1 MAPMASDRTPLT
13 ADEITVPLDEYLE
26 VEFSFRNTEP
36 LAEALSGLQRRDQEF
51 ILDWVR
57 RVSSTNI
64 TLGYLLAENAREALE
79 RMDARM
85 IEAWAVNAVDI
96 YDRSGLASAVSAIKD
111 LEGFIQYGNE
121 RLSGAIFEEQ
131 EHVLEI
137 FLQGLSGRQLKIRQA
152 DGALAYTDSEVLYL
166 PAVVAR
172 FPEPRDNFLLF
183 KAMVAHLWAQTRFG
197 TFQVDLKSA
206 FEGQSDPERAVKI
219 FHSLELVRLDA
230 CLARELPGLQRD
242 MQSLRRRL
250 GEQQNPAWE
259 RLVEPLKSVGATIS
273 DSLDVLSRATSFEL
287 PGRVCYQGRLDP
299 QLVENVKALRHEAE
313 KAKFRVALR
322 YLAEEEIRKGNTQ
335 APEDVKFDIEPVP
348 DPSQPDGVQLEITV
362 DGQLVAPPEEVKA
375 LITSIML
382 DFSEIPEEYLVAAGP
397 GEYDLQNYEDKSLNP
412 DDVWSGTYHEEGA
425 FLYNEWDFRRRHHRK
440 NWCVMREHDVDEG
453 DTDFYRRT
461 LEKHGGLVKSLRRTF
476 ELLRG
481 EDRPLKKQRF
491 GEDVDIDALVEAHA
505 DMRSGREMTDRLFT
519 RMHREDRNIAVIFMV
534 DMSGSTK
541 GWINDAEREALIL
554 LSESL
559 EILGDRYAIYGFSG
573 WARKRCETYRIKEF
587 DEPLSDLVRGRV
599 CGISPRDYT
608 RMGAPIRHL
617 TDKFRG
623 VDAKIRLLV
632 TLSDGKP
639 DDYDPEYRGE
649 YGIEDTRMALLEA
662 RREGVHPYCI
672 TIDTE
677 GKDYLPHMY
686 GAANYVVID
695 DVAKLP
701 LKVSD
706 IYRKITT

>member
-1 MAPMASDRTPLT
+1 MATQAPLSVGQII
-13 ADEITVPLDEYLE
+13 ALLDDYLE
-26 VEFSFRNTEP
+26 VEFSFRNTRP
-36 LAEALSGLQRRDQEF
+36 PAEALATLAHRDQAF

-64 TLGYLLAENAREALE
+64 TLGYLLAENAPYALT

-85 IEAWAVNAVDI
+85 IEAWAVHAVDT
-96 YDRSGLASAVSAIKD
+96 YDRAGLAPAVAALKD
-111 LEGFIQYGNE
+111 VEAFVQYGNE
-121 RLSGAIFEEQ
+121 RLSGAVLAEQ

-137 FLQGLSGRQLKIRQA
+137 FLQGLSGRPLKLKEA
-152 DGALAYTDSEVLYL
+152 EGALAYTDSETLFL

-183 KAMVAHLWAQTRFG
+183 KATVAHLWAQTRFG
-197 TFQVDLKSA
+197 TFRVDLDA
-206 FEGQSDPERAVKI
+206 VFGRLADRARAEKL
-219 FHSLELVRLDA
+219 FHALEIARLDA
-230 CLARELPGLQRD
+230 CIARELPGLHRD
-242 MQSLRRRL
+242 MQALRRQLGQTLTGDWARIAAPLADSACRVEDTLARL
-250 GEQQNPAWE
+250 EAAWD
-259 RLVEPLKSVGATIS
+259 LPDPEP
-273 DSLDVLSRATSFEL
+273 
-287 PGRVCYQGRLDP
+287 VCYQGRLATA
-299 QLVENVKALRHEAE
+299 LVADTVSRRLARE
-313 KAKFRVALR
+313 KAKFRVAIR
-322 YLAEEEIRKGNTQ
+322 YLADDLADKRQ
-335 APEDVKFDIEPVP
+335 ARSRPESERVDVRRTP
-348 DPSQPDGVQLEITV
+348 DASRPEGFRMELTV
-362 DGQLVAPPEEVKA
+362 DGQLVPPPEHVQS
-375 LITSIML
+375 LMTSIML
-382 DFSEIPEEYLVAAGP
+382 DLGEIPEEYLVPAGP
-397 GEYDLQNYEDKSLNP
+397 GEYDISQYEEKRLNP

-425 FLYNEWDFRRRHHRK
+425 FLYNEWDYRRQHYRK
-440 NWCVMREHDVDEG
+440 NWCVMREHDVDA
-453 DTDFYRRT
+453 DDPAFYRRT
-461 LEKHGGLVKSLRRTF
+461 LKKHGGLVKSLRRTF

-481 EDRPLKKQRF
+481 EDRLLKRQRF

-505 DMRSGREMTDRLFT
+505 DTRSGREMTDRLFT
-519 RMHREDRNIAVIFMV
+519 QMHREDRNIAVIFMV

-554 LSESL
+554 LAESL

-573 WARKRCETYRIKEF
+573 WARKRCETYRIKAF
-587 DEPLSDLVRGRV
+587 DEPLSDGVKGRI
-599 CGISPRDYT
+599 CGIKPKDYT

-617 TDKFRG
+617 TEKFRE
-623 VDAKIRLLV
+623 VDARVRLLV

-639 DDYDPEYRGE
+639 DDYDPEYRGA
-649 YGIEDTRMALLEA
+649 YGIEDTRMALFEA

-706 IYRKITT
+706 IYRRITT

>member
-1 MAPMASDRTPLT
+1 MATRSPLT
-13 ADEITVPLDEYLE
+13 VGEIVDLLDDYLE
-26 VEFSFRNTEP
+26 VEFSFRNTRP
-36 LAEALSGLQRRDQEF
+36 PADALAGLAYRDQAF

-64 TLGYLLAENAREALE
+64 TLGYLLAENAPYALE
-79 RMDARM
+79 QMDAHM
-85 IEAWAVNAVDI
+85 IEAWALNAVDV
-96 YDRSGLASAVSAIKD
+96 YDRSGLVPAVEAIKD
-111 LEGFIQYGNE
+111 VDVFIQYGNE
-121 RLSGAIFEEQ
+121 RLAGAVLEDQ
-131 EHVLEI
+131 EHVLEL
-137 FLQGLSGRQLKIRQA
+137 FLQGLAGRRLRIREA
-152 DGALAYTDSEVLYL
+152 EGAVAYTDTESLYL

-197 TFQVDLKSA
+197 TFRADLERT
-206 FEGQSDPERAVKI
+206 FERFEDPVRAERL
-219 FHSLELVRLDA
+219 FHALEVERLDA
-230 CLARELPGLQRD
+230 CLARELPGLHRD
-242 MQSLRRRL
+242 MHALRKRL
-250 GEQQNPAWE
+250 DQVPTPDWAE
-259 RLVEPLKSVGATIS
+259 LVAPLATIGATVE
-273 DSLDVLSRATSFEL
+273 DTLGRLDTAWKLQEPDA
-287 PGRVCYQGRLDP
+287 VCYQGRLAISLAAETMRRRLEREKALLRVAVKYLADDTAERR
-299 QLVENVKALRHEAE
+299 QLVGRPRTDKVELNSTP
-313 KAKFRVALR
+313 
-322 YLAEEEIRKGNTQ
+322 N
-335 APEDVKFDIEPVP
+335 
-348 DPSQPDGVQLEITV
+348 DPHPDGFRMEITI
-362 DGQLVAPPEEVKA
+362 DGQLVAPPEHVQA
-375 LITSIML
+375 LLTSIML
-382 DFSEIPEEYLVAAGP
+382 DLGEIPEEYLVPAGP
-397 GEYDLQNYEDKSLNP
+397 GEYDISQYEEKTPSP

-425 FLYNEWDFRRRHHRK
+425 FLYNEWDYRRRHHKK
-440 NWCVMREHDVDEG
+440 NWCVVREHEVDPA
-453 DTDFYRRT
+453 DTGFYRDT

-481 EDRPLKKQRF
+481 EDRLMKRQRF

-505 DMRSGREMTDRLFT
+505 DTRSGREMTDRLFT

-573 WARKRCETYRIKEF
+573 WARKRCEIYRIKEF
-587 DEPLSDLVRGRV
+587 GEPLSDFVKSRI
-599 CGISPRDYT
+599 CGIGPKDYT

-617 TDKFRG
+617 TKKFEDI
-623 VDAKIRLLV
+623 DARIRLLV

-639 DDYDPEYRGE
+639 DDYDPEYRGQ
-649 YGIEDTRMALLEA
+649 YGIEDTRMALFEA

-677 GKDYLPHMY
+677 GRQYLPHMY

-695 DVAKLP
+695 DVSRLP

-706 IYRKITT
+706 IYRRITT

>member
-1 MAPMASDRTPLT
+1 MARRSPLT
-13 ADEITVPLDEYLE
+13 VGEIVDLLDDYLE
-26 VEFSFRNTEP
+26 VEFSFRNTRP
-36 LAEALSGLQRRDQEF
+36 PADALAGLAYRDQAF

-64 TLGYLLAENAREALE
+64 TLGYLLAENAPYALE
-79 RMDARM
+79 QMDAHM
-85 IEAWAVNAVDI
+85 IEAWALNAVDV
-96 YDRSGLASAVSAIKD
+96 YDRSGLVPAVEAIKD
-111 LEGFIQYGNE
+111 VDVFIQYGNE
-121 RLSGAIFEEQ
+121 RLAGAVLEDQ
-131 EHVLEI
+131 EHVLEL
-137 FLQGLSGRQLKIRQA
+137 FLQGLAGRRLRIREA
-152 DGALAYTDSEVLYL
+152 EGAVAYTDTESLYL

-197 TFQVDLKSA
+197 TFRADLERT
-206 FEGQSDPERAVKI
+206 FERFEDPVRAERL
-219 FHSLELVRLDA
+219 FHALEVERLDA
-230 CLARELPGLQRD
+230 CLARELPGLHRD
-242 MQSLRRRL
+242 MHALRKRL
-250 GEQQNPAWE
+250 DQVPTPDWAE
-259 RLVEPLKSVGATIS
+259 LVAPLATIGATVE
-273 DSLDVLSRATSFEL
+273 DTLGRLDTAWKLQEPDA
-287 PGRVCYQGRLDP
+287 VCYQGRLAIS
-299 QLVENVKALRHEAE
+299 LAAETMRRRLEREKALL
-313 KAKFRVALR
+313 RVAVK
-322 YLAEEEIRKGNTQ
+322 YLADDAAERRQLLGRPRTDKVELNST
-335 APEDVKFDIEPVP
+335 PN
-348 DPSQPDGVQLEITV
+348 DPHPDGFRMEITI
-362 DGQLVAPPEEVKA
+362 DGQLVAPPEHVQA
-375 LITSIML
+375 LLTSIML
-382 DFSEIPEEYLVAAGP
+382 DLGEIPEEYLVPAGP
-397 GEYDLQNYEDKSLNP
+397 GEYDISQYEEKTPSP

-425 FLYNEWDFRRRHHRK
+425 FLYNEWDYRRRHHKK
-440 NWCVMREHDVDEG
+440 NWCVVREHEVDPA
-453 DTDFYRRT
+453 DTGFYRDT

-481 EDRPLKKQRF
+481 EDRLMKRQRF

-505 DMRSGREMTDRLFT
+505 DTRSGREMTDRLFT

-573 WARKRCETYRIKEF
+573 WARKRCEIYRIKEF
-587 DEPLSDLVRGRV
+587 GEPLSDVVKSRI
-599 CGISPRDYT
+599 CGIGPKDYT

-617 TDKFRG
+617 TKKFEDI
-623 VDAKIRLLV
+623 DARIRLLV

-639 DDYDPEYRGE
+639 DDYDPEYRGQ
-649 YGIEDTRMALLEA
+649 YGIEDTRMALFEA

-677 GKDYLPHMY
+677 GRQYLPHMY

-695 DVAKLP
+695 DVSRLP

-706 IYRKITT
+706 IYRRITT